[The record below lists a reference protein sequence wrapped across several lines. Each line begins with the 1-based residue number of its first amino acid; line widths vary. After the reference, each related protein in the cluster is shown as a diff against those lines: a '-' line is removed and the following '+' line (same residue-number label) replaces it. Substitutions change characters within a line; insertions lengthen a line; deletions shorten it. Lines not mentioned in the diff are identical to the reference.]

1 MKTYI
6 DQIFYEGLG
15 KSVYCPIENKIN
27 KIKNESVKK
36 TLITIVKT
44 IYFIIAIAIAC
55 MIVYY
60 KI

>member
-27 KIKNESVKK
+27 KIKNDSVKK
-36 TLITIVKT
+36 ALITIVKT
-44 IYFIIAIAIAC
+44 IYFIIAISIAC